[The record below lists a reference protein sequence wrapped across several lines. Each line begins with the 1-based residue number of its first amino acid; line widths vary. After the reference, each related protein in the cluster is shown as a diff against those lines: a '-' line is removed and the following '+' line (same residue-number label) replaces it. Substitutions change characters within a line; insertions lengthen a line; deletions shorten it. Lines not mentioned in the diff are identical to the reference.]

1 MNSKQFVWQ
10 FSSSSHHS
18 GTIRSQNEPTSFH
31 LKTISCPFSPLPAPS
46 GKSFPGKKKMNSY
59 LLNNKA
65 CIFLCSP
72 ARFVWSHIWLHFACV
87 NVLSTYSALEV
98 RFQFHTNKTDHCSLV
113 IFKSDTIQFRFVLS
127 LLQRGFLRFA
137 LFGSEKGVNV
147 LLWQLVLLKYDLCFC
162 SETAK
167 VTKNRTG
174 ASVWK

>member
-1 MNSKQFVWQ
+1 M
-10 FSSSSHHS
+10 
-18 GTIRSQNEPTSFH
+18 
-31 LKTISCPFSPLPAPS
+31 
-46 GKSFPGKKKMNSY
+46 
-59 LLNNKA
+59 
-65 CIFLCSP
+65 
-72 ARFVWSHIWLHFACV
+72 
-87 NVLSTYSALEV
+87 LSTYSALEV

-127 LLQRGFLRFA
+127 LVQRGLLRFA

-174 ASVWK
+174 ASVWKQFSSLCTVVLRHGGKVRCFSQAVSGRLAAARTLHRGGGSASAVSWSCWGQPLGRHLSPRRGLWTPIWNALGAAVLLL